1 MGFLNMNDN
10 AVRKLQPEVTPLATP
25 QLEPQAAPVQYSRK
39 VRFSLLERLLALGSC
54 LAILGFMVFLV
65 HGSVTVTNS
74 QRQLQD
80 IQTKI
85 GKTKT
90 SNVDLQ
96 QEIGE
101 LGSSDRL
108 AAYAKKNGLSFD
120 DANVRNMSK

>member
-65 HGSVTVTNS
+65 HG
-74 QRQLQD
+74 
-80 IQTKI
+80 
-85 GKTKT
+85 KTKT